1 MRKIDKTTILS
12 TDYKKWE
19 EALPELHPK
28 YNSSNNKEYY
38 YDIVMNLFHC
48 QKGLCAYTEMILCS
62 PEPLQ
67 DIIWVDE
74 KYPYPSDESL
84 FNGQLDHFDSTM
96 KDTQGWLWDNLFM
109 VDSDTNR
116 RKLKKDVD
124 EILKPDRE
132 GYDPFLLL
140 EYNSQI
146 NKFLANTE
154 LEVDTQNTINHLLNN
169 VLGVNH
175 FTVTFKRRSIG
186 DKIDSI
192 LQGFKTW
199 DNIEITEFPTAF
211 EFCKR
216 EILEK
221 S

>member
-19 EALPELHPK
+19 ETLPELHPK
-28 YNSSNNKEYY
+28 YNSSKNKYY

-48 QKGLCAYTEMILCS
+48 QNGLCAYTEMLLC
-62 PEPLQ
+62 PPDPFQE
-67 DIIWVDE
+67 IIWENE
-74 KYPYPSDESL
+74 KYPYPSDESI
-84 FNGQLDHFDSTM
+84 FNGQLDHFDSTK

-116 RKLKKDVD
+116 RKSTKDVD

-154 LEVDTQNTINHLLNN
+154 LEVDIQNTINHLLNN

-175 FTVTFKRRSIG
+175 YLVTFKRRSIG
-186 DKIDSI
+186 DKIDLI

-199 DNIEITEFPTAF
+199 ETIEITEFPTAF